1 MIEKTDDDVLKK
13 EQAGNLYPD
22 ETVINSSTK
31 QDSVILD
38 VDVRQNDHKVL
49 DLLGEDK
56 SNYSFKGL
64 IRKLGIHQETL
75 SRALHRLSDLGLVEK
90 SDAGYRLSEKGKMFT
105 RTDVKPRIAYIP
117 LFQTYIPPNVDV
129 SEIVRVLAGKWF
141 KGLRWLG
148 MIEGEMGHMLQWVNE
163 NNSFQLNLRI
173 VNNYV
178 TIESNA
184 SSDSDKLE
192 AMISAYRIFERV
204 LKHYSNQYGNMS
216 FYSTLSYVKEANN

>member
-1 MIEKTDDDVLKK
+1 MIEKTDDVLKK
-13 EQAGNLYPD
+13 EQTRNLYPD

-38 VDVRQNDHKVL
+38 ADVRQNDHKVL

-75 SRALHRLSDLGLVEK
+75 SRALHRLGDLGLVEK

-105 RTDVKPRIAYIP
+105 RTDTKPRIAYVP

>member
-13 EQAGNLYPD
+13 EQARNLYPD

-31 QDSVILD
+31 QESVTLD
-38 VDVRQNDHKVL
+38 ADVRQNDHKVL
-49 DLLGEDK
+49 DLLGEEK

-75 SRALHRLSDLGLVEK
+75 SRALHRLGDLGLVEK
-90 SDAGYRLSEKGKMFT
+90 SDVGYRLSEKGKMFT
-105 RTDVKPRIAYIP
+105 RTDAKPRIAYVP

-173 VNNYV
+173 VNN
-178 TIESNA
+178 
-184 SSDSDKLE
+184 
-192 AMISAYRIFERV
+192 
-204 LKHYSNQYGNMS
+204 
-216 FYSTLSYVKEANN
+216 

>member
-1 MIEKTDDDVLKK
+1 MIEKTDDVLKK
-13 EQAGNLYPD
+13 EQARNLYPD

-38 VDVRQNDHKVL
+38 ADVRHNDHKVL

-75 SRALHRLSDLGLVEK
+75 SRALHRLGDLGLVEK

-105 RTDVKPRIAYIP
+105 RTGAKPRIAYVP

>member
-1 MIEKTDDDVLKK
+1 MIEKTDDVLKK
-13 EQAGNLYPD
+13 EQARNLYPD

-31 QDSVILD
+31 QESVTLD
-38 VDVRQNDHKVL
+38 ADVRQNDHKVL
-49 DLLGEDK
+49 DLFGEEK

-105 RTDVKPRIAYIP
+105 RTDAKPRIAYVP